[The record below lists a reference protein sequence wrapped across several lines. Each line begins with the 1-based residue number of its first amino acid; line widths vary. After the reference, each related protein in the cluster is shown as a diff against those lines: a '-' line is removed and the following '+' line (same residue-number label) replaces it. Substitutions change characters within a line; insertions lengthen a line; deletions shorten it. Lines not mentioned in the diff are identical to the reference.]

1 MCRILEGLR
10 ATMRHSLSPG
20 SRVTRK
26 YPYERREL
34 PERSRG
40 LIALLLEPETN
51 IFRCESCLMCEKAC
65 PPRAI
70 SISYRF
76 RHGFRRRPPIAPRAA
91 YYRIRMVAAAPY
103 GERRPLSTAVVT
115 IPEEQDA
122 GRFDPA
128 NVRRI
133 LRETPAGEGRLIAV
147 LRRTCDAYGYLP
159 WAAGQIIA
167 EDFSLTMTD
176 LYTAGSMLPHFRG
189 APPGEGTP
197 FPRGERMFTAQKWRA
212 AAPAPSAPKHVV
224 ANCYDADPESPISR
238 TLLERSP
245 HQILEG
251 ALIAAAA
258 IGPSDVLL
266 YVNPG
271 AERAMQRANDAVVEA

>member
-1 MCRILEGLR
+1 MFGILEGLR
-10 ATMRHSLSPG
+10 ATMRHILSPG

-34 PERSRG
+34 TERSRG

-103 GERRPLSTAVVT
+103 GERRPLSTAVLT

-128 NVRRI
+128 DVRRI
-133 LRETPAGEGRLIAV
+133 LRETSAGEGRLISV
-147 LRRTCDAYGYLP
+147 LRGTCYANGYLTC
-159 WAAGQIIA
+159 AARQCISQG
-167 EDFSLTMTD
+167 FSLSMIDAT
-176 LYTAGSMLPHFRG
+176 TAVSTF
-189 APPGEGTP
+189 
-197 FPRGERMFTAQKWRA
+197 
-212 AAPAPSAPKHVV
+212 
-224 ANCYDADPESPISR
+224 
-238 TLLERSP
+238 
-245 HQILEG
+245 
-251 ALIAAAA
+251 
-258 IGPSDVLL
+258 
-266 YVNPG
+266 
-271 AERAMQRANDAVVEA
+271 